1 VPQESR
7 GNEARSKIPRG
18 VGINRKMGH
27 TPAMLRL
34 VPRYFLRGLLVLA
47 PVAVTLYLVYW
58 LLHLFDSLV
67 PLGIPGL
74 GTLVTVVFVTGV
86 GVVSSNVIG
95 RRVIDMGDRL
105 LKRVPFVKLLYTSI
119 KDLVGAFVGDQRKF
133 DKPVLVSVSTAEGAV
148 QVPGFVTRE
157 QLVVLGLTEHVAVY
171 LPQAYN
177 FAGNV
182 ILVRRELVKPL
193 SVPSAELMTFIVS
206 GGISGFGVGTSMLP
220 PSSKEGARAPK

>member
-1 VPQESR
+1 
-7 GNEARSKIPRG
+7 
-18 VGINRKMGH
+18 
-27 TPAMLRL
+27 MLRL

-74 GTLVTVVFVTGV
+74 GTLVTLCFVTGV
-86 GVVSSNVIG
+86 GLVSSNVIG
-95 RRVIDMGDRL
+95 RRFIDMGDRL
-105 LKRVPFVKLLYTSI
+105 LKRVPFIKLLYTSI

-133 DKPVLVSVSTAEGAV
+133 DKPVLVSVSSSDGAV

-157 QLVVLGLTEHVAVY
+157 QLMVLGLTEHVAVY

-182 ILVRRELVKPL
+182 LLVRKELVKPL

-220 PSSKEGARAPK
+220 PSSKEGLRASK